1 MSNNTHENSLES
13 SIQSSLQNIS
23 KDTLPNTF
31 QSTLSSIR
39 IVMIQ
44 TSHTGNIGAAARA
57 MKVMGLSELYLVKPK
72 SAPDEQ
78 SVAMSSNATDI
89 LDNATIVDTLSEA
102 LTGCQLVV
110 GTSARHERTLSWDI
124 QDSRS
129 CGELI
134 AKHASSQPNA
144 KVAILFGRESSG
156 LTNEELAVCQHLVH
170 IPTNPDYSSLNIASA
185 VQILAYECRLAAMN
199 QEQTELTGNYKN
211 TANTDDEWVSADD
224 LESYF
229 EHLTK
234 VMIDVNFLDPDNPRY
249 LIPRLRRLYSRSGI
263 TRSEMNILRGMLASI
278 QKQK

>member
-1 MSNNTHENSLES
+1 
-13 SIQSSLQNIS
+13 
-23 KDTLPNTF
+23 
-31 QSTLSSIR
+31 
-39 IVMIQ
+39 MIQ

-57 MKVMGLSELYLVKPK
+57 MKVMGLSELYLVNPK

-78 SVAMSSNATDI
+78 SVAMSSNAIDI
-89 LDNATIVDTLSEA
+89 LDNATIFDTLSEA
-102 LTGCQLVV
+102 ISDCQLVV
-110 GTSARHERTLSWDI
+110 GTSARHERTLTWDI

-134 AKHASSQPNA
+134 AKHASSQHSSSKGA

-170 IPTNPDYSSLNIASA
+170 IPTNPEYSSLNIASA
-185 VQILAYECRLAAMN
+185 VQILAYECRLAALN
-199 QEQTELTGNYKN
+199 LQRTESKADDTN
-211 TANTDDEWVSADD
+211 TANNDNEWVNADD

-234 VMIDVNFLDPDNPRY
+234 VMVDVNFLDPENPRY

-263 TRSEMNILRGMLASI
+263 TRSEMNILRGMLSSI
-278 QKQK
+278 QKRK